1 MKWLYKFFIHKVR
14 VVALSEEGNTRII
27 GELAKIGGIDK
38 FLELHR
44 QAGYELYGKTDDKRW
59 LGYVSLCETLLT
71 GIDSHRKPV
80 EEDQPSDNGYE
91 STVE

>member
-1 MKWLYKFFIHKVR
+1 MKWLYKLFMHKVS
-14 VVALSEEGNTRII
+14 VVSLSESSNVRII
-27 GELAKIGGIDK
+27 GELAKIEGIDK

-71 GIDSHRKPV
+71 NIDNIRKPV
-80 EEDQPSDNGYE
+80 EEVEKFDNGYE
-91 STVE
+91 SSVE